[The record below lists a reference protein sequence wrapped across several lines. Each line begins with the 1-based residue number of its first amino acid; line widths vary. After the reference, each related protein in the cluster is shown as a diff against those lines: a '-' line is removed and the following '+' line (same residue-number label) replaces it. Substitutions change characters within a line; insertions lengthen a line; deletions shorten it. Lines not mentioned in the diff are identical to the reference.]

1 MNLSSELISQF
12 VKITND
18 TKAPVKES
26 TVYGTIVEYE
36 GSKYVKLDGSELLTP
51 MTATTDTVVGE
62 RVTVLIKDHTATV
75 TGNVSSPA
83 ARTDDVQ
90 DIGNKISE
98 FEIVIADKVST
109 KELEAERARID
120 ELVTDNVTIRGELTA
135 NTADIREIE
144 ADNVEINKKLT
155 AQEADISNLETTKL
169 SADIADLKYAS
180 IGEMDAVEADI
191 YNLRATYGEF
201 SSVTTDDITALKASV
216 KDLDTNKLSAKDA
229 KIQYA
234 NIDFAN
240 IGEAAIKR
248 IFSDYGLIKD
258 LVVGDGTITG
268 ELVGVTLKGDLIEG
282 NTIKADKLVVKG
294 SDGLYYKLNFEG
306 GTFKDGEVVPTDS
319 LHGSVIT
326 AKSITA
332 EKVSVKDLVAFGAT
346 IGGFKITETSLY
358 SGVKESIDNTTRGVY
373 QDSNGQFAVGD
384 ATNFL
389 KFYEA
394 EDGSYKL
401 AISADLI
408 TISSSGQ
415 HVATSEDVSHVQESA
430 DEAKEKADTNAE
442 KLISSDAKLQVLEN
456 AISSLVRDGDT
467 GSLIKQDSDGLYY
480 FDISSIENT
489 LSNTANGLND
499 LEGIVLDAN
508 GRIDVLNSSVTAL
521 ISVTEYIRS
530 YTNDLD
536 QPCLELGDESSF
548 KLLITNTDMQF
559 KDGDATPASISNKKL
574 NIETAQVRGELQ
586 VGNDQDNSQE
596 GMFVWKVRS
605 NGNLGLAWRPKGVTS

>member
-229 KIQYA
+229 EIQYA

-346 IGGFKITETSLY
+346 IGGFHITESSLY
-358 SGVKESIDNTTRGVY
+358 SGAKKTVDNTTRGIY
-373 QDSNGQFAVGD
+373 QDNTGQFVVGD
-384 ATNFL
+384 ASNFL
-389 KFYEA
+389 KFYR
-394 EDGSYKL
+394 DGDGNYKL
-401 AISADLI
+401 AISADSILLSTGDKKIDLSEQKIGARNLI
-408 TISSSGQ
+408 RNS
-415 HVATSEDVSHVQESA
+415 
-430 DEAKEKADTNAE
+430 K
-442 KLISSDAKLQVLEN
+442 
-456 AISSLVRDGDT
+456 SLVFDDYYFVD
-467 GSLIKQDSDGLYY
+467 DSD
-480 FDISSIENT
+480 
-489 LSNTANGLND
+489 
-499 LEGIVLDAN
+499 
-508 GRIDVLNSSVTAL
+508 
-521 ISVTEYIRS
+521 
-530 YTNDLD
+530 
-536 QPCLELGDESSF
+536 
-548 KLLITNTDMQF
+548 
-559 KDGDATPASISNKKL
+559 
-574 NIETAQVRGELQ
+574 
-586 VGNDQDNSQE
+586 
-596 GMFVWKVRS
+596 
-605 NGNLGLAWRPKGVTS
+605 